1 MSKFILSIIF
11 PIVVFAQDVHYLSL
25 EKCLEIAQ
33 EESYSIRFLR
43 EDFKVA
49 GFQLTAATNRFKT
62 QVNLNLSAPIY
73 SETISSFVDTSART
87 LYFPQKQAIYS
98 SDLGI
103 TQPLPTDGRVFI
115 QSGIFHIQDFSNN
128 INSFRLNT
136 RIGFE
141 QPLEAIYSYNGILAE
156 LRNAELNYELQQRRL
171 TRTLLDLNY
180 EISSAFYN
188 LLSAIESQK
197 IASQTFKQQQESNE
211 LAQNKYKAGV
221 IAEVEALQME
231 VDLAEASNSN
241 DLAKARTTSQ
251 ANQLKQLLG
260 FALMDSIVLEADLGY
275 EEIDVSLQ
283 TALELREREISEEQA
298 EIDIRRTRVNGQ
310 ITGILSAYYDF
321 IGVNEE
327 PEDIALSSNFSN
339 AFKELQN
346 RPGNRG
352 VSLQLEIMP
361 QNTDDMFARIQAAKA
376 RLRQAK
382 MSIDEEKLN
391 VERDIRNT
399 VTNLKSSLKRLKLL
413 EKNIKVAERSFEI
426 TRNRFANGEIN
437 SQALALDRNRLSQ
450 AYNSRLQALISYKLL
465 LADITRKTFYDFVNK
480 IEIKGSD

>member
-1 MSKFILSIIF
+1 M
-11 PIVVFAQDVHYLSL
+11 
-25 EKCLEIAQ
+25 
-33 EESYSIRFLR
+33 
-43 EDFKVA
+43 
-49 GFQLTAATNRFKT
+49 
-62 QVNLNLSAPIY
+62 
-73 SETISSFVDTSART
+73 
-87 LYFPQKQAIYS
+87 
-98 SDLGI
+98 
-103 TQPLPTDGRVFI
+103 
-115 QSGIFHIQDFSNN
+115 
-128 INSFRLNT
+128 
-136 RIGFE
+136 
-141 QPLEAIYSYNGILAE
+141 
-156 LRNAELNYELQQRRL
+156 
-171 TRTLLDLNY
+171 
-180 EISSAFYN
+180 
-188 LLSAIESQK
+188 
-197 IASQTFKQQQESNE
+197 
-211 LAQNKYKAGV
+211 
-221 IAEVEALQME
+221 
-231 VDLAEASNSN
+231 
-241 DLAKARTTSQ
+241 
-251 ANQLKQLLG
+251 
-260 FALMDSIVLEADLGY
+260 
-275 EEIDVSLQ
+275 
-283 TALELREREISEEQA
+283 REREISEEQA

-352 VSLQLEIMP
+352 VSLQLV
-361 QNTDDMFARIQAAKA
+361 NSARIQAAKA